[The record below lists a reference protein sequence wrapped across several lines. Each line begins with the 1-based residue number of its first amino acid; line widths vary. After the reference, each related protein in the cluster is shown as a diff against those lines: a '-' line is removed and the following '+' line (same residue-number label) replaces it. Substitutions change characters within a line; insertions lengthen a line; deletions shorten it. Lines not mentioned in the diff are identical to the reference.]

1 MTTCSRGNKESRC
14 RNYVVDLHIV
24 AINQCKYLNNTRIA
38 NEIGKQF
45 YLCMCVCVWRRAA
58 NYAER
63 KSKMLFQKLA
73 RNHGVISARW
83 NVKLAVIKVKYLPN
97 KSWYAIRC
105 VFRVCQFRIFIGFI
119 RFVSVTLC
127 LFVRQINASRRQK
140 CKQECG
146 NHSICHSHHTSTQ
159 STNSNWT
166 TRVCRMLLTWWTF
179 DSSHSLSIVY
189 SSFVWCTA
197 HTIKP
202 KQMYEFN
209 LIWNCRKKK

>member
-1 MTTCSRGNKESRC
+1 MQISKQYTNRKWNWK
-14 RNYVVDLHIV
+14 
-24 AINQCKYLNNTRIA
+24 AILYICA
-38 NEIGKQF
+38 CV
-45 YLCMCVCVWRRAA
+45 CMCLWRRAA

-73 RNHGVISARW
+73 RKHVVISARW

-97 KSWYAIRC
+97 KSWYTIRC

-127 LFVRQINASRRQK
+127 LFVRQINASRRRK

-166 TRVCRMLLTWWTF
+166 TRVCRMLLTWWTHTHF
-179 DSSHSLSIVY
+179 LSSIWVSCGALHIPSSQNRCMNSI
-189 SSFVWCTA
+189 
-197 HTIKP
+197 
-202 KQMYEFN
+202 
-209 LIWNCRKKK
+209 